1 MPGKRTF
8 SQFSQSQGPKKSYRR
23 KHYAKQ
29 RSTKT
34 LAAKINKLARDLKPE
49 VKYITS
55 VNNAGAGTKDSFGMW
70 NIHHIR
76 ILYSDISYECDP

>member
-29 RSTKT
+29 RST
-34 LAAKINKLARDLKPE
+34 
-49 VKYITS
+49 KYITS